1 MAKKAKGRSRT
12 AIWSVRTKWR
22 NTYFVLFYMQLVWI
36 LVTSVW
42 SYFGTPPAWIT
53 IYKEIVDSMTAQ
65 IFVHAIFVLF
75 LTEVYRMLADAFEQW
90 IKKSQRE
97 KGIAIGIERGMEIGE
112 ERGEERGIEKERSQW
127 RAWNMRRELAQ
138 SEGRE
143 FSEPPPNGKY
153 NG

>member
-1 MAKKAKGRSRT
+1 MAKKAKGRNRT

-90 IKKSQRE
+90 LKKSQRE
-97 KGIAIGIERGMEIGE
+97 KGIEIGM
-112 ERGEERGIEKERSQW
+112 ERGIEKERSQW